1 MFHQS
6 HSYHPS
12 PDSPDQVQVEAQVG
26 AFNYHLNLQVWS
38 NYGVRSVSP
47 KRLLPPTSRFPWST
61 IITIFQLLDATG
73 PINAMWLRLLSKQCC
88 AHVLLDIRNFCIQS
102 SDISKGF
109 HCLGSKIFRRVPL
122 PRFHWFPTV
131 SWLRSSRP
139 SPGVGSQLVPN

>member
-26 AFNYHLNLQVWS
+26 AFNYHLDLQVWS

-73 PINAMWLRLLSKQCC
+73 PINAMWLRLLSEQCC

-109 HCLGSKIFRRVPL
+109 HCQGSKIFWRVATKICLKMCGFSQQL
-122 PRFHWFPTV
+122 PHGRDLWILI
-131 SWLRSSRP
+131 S
-139 SPGVGSQLVPN
+139 